1 MKVGL
6 QNFQEGGPMPAGDP
20 AAQAPAQEPMPQEA
34 PQEQNPLIQIAQVA
48 MQALQTGDCQAALQ
62 VCEAFIQLIQQSSAE
77 PTPQA
82 APEGEPVYRKGG
94 ILARRIKK

>member
-1 MKVGL
+1 MKVKPIK
-6 QNFQEGGPMPAGDP
+6 FQEGGPAPAP
-20 AAQAPAQEPMPQEA
+20 AAPAPAPEGGAAPMEA
-34 PQEQNPLIQIAQVA
+34 QEQNPLIQIAQMA

-77 PTPQA
+77 PAPQA

-94 ILARRIKK
+94 ILVRRIKK